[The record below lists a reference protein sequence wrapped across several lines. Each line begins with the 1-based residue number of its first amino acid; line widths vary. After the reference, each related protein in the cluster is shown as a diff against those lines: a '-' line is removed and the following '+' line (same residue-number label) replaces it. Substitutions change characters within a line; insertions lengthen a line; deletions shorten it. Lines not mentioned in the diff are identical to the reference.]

1 MVYRWIISLYSLAW
15 LVASGIDDSNG
26 GPKYFIFLTNWAFIL
41 FNLYL
46 LISAIAVTLQ
56 FVIHYTYDNKN
67 LTHSNLYQRR
77 NSLRGKDRV
86 IRMLFGADYTHEVV
100 WYQKVQW
107 LLITLG
113 LEMAVGIPVLYWT
126 VVYRSSHDLNGVN
139 LNTHLVNGIV
149 ALFDICFSG
158 IIIRLLHLV
167 YLLFVGAVYVIFT
180 GIYYAADG
188 TNVQNEPYVY
198 SAIDYGDNLGRA
210 LLYIFLIVLIF
221 LPLLH
226 IFTYAVCGT
235 RQWLVNRI
243 CKRESENEGISET
256 S

>member
-15 LVASGIDDSNG
+15 LVASGIDNTNG
-26 GPKYFIFLTNWAFIL
+26 GPKYFIFLTNWAFLL

-46 LISAIAVTLQ
+46 LISAIAATLQ
-56 FVIHYTYDNKN
+56 FVIHYAYDNEN
-67 LTHSNLYQRR
+67 LTHSDLYQRR
-77 NSLRGKDRV
+77 NSLHGKDRI

-107 LLITLG
+107 LLIPLG
-113 LEMAVGIPVLYWT
+113 LEMAVGVPVLYWT
-126 VVYRSSHDLNGVN
+126 VVYRSSHDLDGVN
-139 LNTHLVNGIV
+139 LNTHLVNGVV
-149 ALFDICFSG
+149 ALFDICFSS

-167 YLLFVGAVYVIFT
+167 YLFFIGAVYVIFT

-188 TNVQNEPYVY
+188 TNVQNEPYIY
-198 SAIDYGDNLGRA
+198 SAIDYGDNLGLA

-226 IFTYAVCGT
+226 IFTYVVCGT
-235 RQWLVNRI
+235 RQWLVKRI
-243 CKRESENEGISET
+243 CKREPENESIPET
-256 S
+256 L